1 MELEPGTLKGDE
13 RLEDLDDWNSLGVIG
28 FMAFVNENFGVILS
42 PKRIAACTTVND
54 LIALSKA

>member
-1 MELEPGTLKGDE
+1 
-13 RLEDLDDWNSLGVIG
+13 
-28 FMAFVNENFGVILS
+28 MAFVNENFGVILS